1 MSIVVTVGLDL
12 AKSVFQVHG
21 VDDVGRTSL
30 RRRLA
35 RHDLVEYFT
44 KLPPCLIGMEACSAA
59 HHWAREL
66 SRLGHSVKL
75 IPPQYVKPYVKRN
88 KTDAADAEAICE
100 AVARP
105 NMRFVPIKTID
116 QQGVLTL
123 HRVRSAFV
131 RQRTSAINTVRG
143 LLTEFGVV
151 AGKGIQRVAELRQRM
166 DKVDVDLLPEEAR
179 AAITE
184 TFEHIEALT
193 DRIAAVEAR
202 IVAWHKSSEASRR
215 LASAPGVGP
224 ITASAIVASVGDGRQ
239 FQSARHFAA
248 WLGLTPRIQAS
259 GGKEHIGKISK
270 GGDRYLRALLI
281 HGARAVVGV
290 NFRKD
295 VTPRPWLKQLLA
307 RRPVNV
313 AAVAVAHKTA
323 RALWAMITREEG
335 YRKLA
340 AQAA

>member
-1 MSIVVTVGLDL
+1 MSTVVTIGLDL
-12 AKSVFQVHG
+12 AKSVFQLHG
-21 VDDVGRTSL
+21 VDADGRTAL

-35 RHDLVEYFT
+35 RPELVSYLA
-44 KLPPCLIGMEACSAA
+44 KLPACLIGMEACSAA

-66 SRLGHSVKL
+66 TRLGHSVRL

-100 AVARP
+100 AVDRP
-105 NMRFVPIKTID
+105 NMRFVQIKTLD
-116 QQGVLTL
+116 QQSVLTL

-131 RQRTSAINTVRG
+131 RQRTSAVNTVRG
-143 LLTEFGVV
+143 LLTEFGIVV
-151 AGKGIQRVAELRQRM
+151 GKGISRLAELRQRM
-166 DKVDVDLLPEEAR
+166 DETETDLLPDEAR
-179 AAITE
+179 AAIDE
-184 TFEHIEALT
+184 VFEHIDALT
-193 DRIAAVEAR
+193 ARIHSVEAR
-202 IVAWHKSSEASRR
+202 ILAWHKTSETSRR

-248 WLGLTPRIQAS
+248 WLGLTPRIHAS

-281 HGARAVVGV
+281 HGARAIVGTS
-290 NFRKD
+290 FRKD
-295 VTPRPWLKQLLA
+295 VKPRPWLKQLLA

-323 RALWAMITREEG
+323 RALWAMITREEA
-335 YRKLA
+335 YRRVA

>member
-1 MSIVVTVGLDL
+1 MSTVVTVGLDL

-35 RHDLVEYFT
+35 RHDLIDYFA

-100 AVARP
+100 AVSRP

-143 LLTEFGVV
+143 LLTEFGVI

-202 IVAWHKSSEASRR
+202 ILAWHKSSEASRR

-281 HGARAVVGV
+281 HGARAVVGA

-323 RALWAMITREEG
+323 RALWAMITREEE
-335 YRKLA
+335 YRKIA
-340 AQAA
+340 VQAA

>member
-1 MSIVVTVGLDL
+1 MKAL
-12 AKSVFQVHG
+12 ATKSCNP
-21 VDDVGRTSL
+21 
-30 RRRLA
+30 
-35 RHDLVEYFT
+35 
-44 KLPPCLIGMEACSAA
+44 LPA
-59 HHWAREL
+59 
-66 SRLGHSVKL
+66 
-75 IPPQYVKPYVKRN
+75 
-88 KTDAADAEAICE
+88 
-100 AVARP
+100 ARP
-105 NMRFVPIKTID
+105 NMRFVPIKAID
-116 QQGVLTL
+116 QQAVLTL

-166 DKVDVDLLPEEAR
+166 DKVDADLLPEEAR

-184 TFEHIEALT
+184 TFEHIDTLT
-193 DRIAAVEAR
+193 ERIEAVEAR
-202 IVAWHKSSEASRR
+202 ILAWHKASEASRR

-323 RALWAMITREEG
+323 RALWAMLTREEE
-335 YRKLA
+335 YRRFA
-340 AQAA
+340 APQAA

>member
-1 MSIVVTVGLDL
+1 MSNVVTVGLDL
-12 AKSVFQVHG
+12 AKTVFQVHG
-21 VDDVGRTSL
+21 VDEAGRTAL

-35 RHDLVEYFT
+35 RHDLFEYFA

-100 AVARP
+100 AVGRP
-105 NMRFVPIKTID
+105 NMRFVPIKSID
-116 QQGVLTL
+116 QQAVLTL

-131 RQRTSAINTVRG
+131 RQRTSAINTARG

-166 DKVDVDLLPEEAR
+166 DKIDVDLLPEEAR
-179 AAITE
+179 AAVTE
-184 TFEHIEALT
+184 TFDHIDALT
-193 DRIAAVEAR
+193 ERIKAVEAR
-202 IVAWHKSSEASRR
+202 IVAWHKGSEASQR

-248 WLGLTPRIQAS
+248 WLGLTPRINAS

-295 VTPRPWLKQLLA
+295 ATPRPWLKQLLA

-323 RALWAMITREEG
+323 RSLWAMITREEG